1 MSISPRI
8 AVTGATGQ
16 LGGRVTRRLADASVD
31 QVLVVR
37 DPSRAPDLPRT
48 RVTQASFDDFA
59 AGRAAL
65 TGVPVVLMVSASE
78 DPDRVAQHRT
88 FVDAAVAAGVQHLVY
103 TSFYGAAPDATFT
116 FARDHHETE
125 QHIRASGVPFTFL
138 RDNTYA
144 DFLPMMIGED
154 GALRGPAGD
163 GRISPVA
170 LDDVADAAVAVVLDP
185 AAHAG
190 RTYDL
195 TGPQALTLDEV
206 AAILTAARGRPVRY
220 EPETIEQAYASR
232 AGYGAPDWLVDG
244 WVSTCTAIA
253 AGELAGVSDDVARL
267 TGRRATS
274 FGELACATALA

>member
-1 MSISPRI
+1 
-8 AVTGATGQ
+8 
-16 LGGRVTRRLADASVD
+16 
-31 QVLVVR
+31 
-37 DPSRAPDLPRT
+37 
-48 RVTQASFDDFA
+48 
-59 AGRAAL
+59 
-65 TGVPVVLMVSASE
+65 MVG
-78 DPDRVAQHRT
+78 D
-88 FVDAAVAAGVQHLVY
+88 
-103 TSFYGAAPDATFT
+103 
-116 FARDHHETE
+116 
-125 QHIRASGVPFTFL
+125 
-138 RDNTYA
+138 
-144 DFLPMMIGED
+144 D

-170 LDDVADAAVAVVLDP
+170 LDDVADAAVAVVLDL

-232 AGYGAPDWLVDG
+232 AGYGAPDGLVDG

-274 FGELACATALA
+274 FGDLVSATAHA